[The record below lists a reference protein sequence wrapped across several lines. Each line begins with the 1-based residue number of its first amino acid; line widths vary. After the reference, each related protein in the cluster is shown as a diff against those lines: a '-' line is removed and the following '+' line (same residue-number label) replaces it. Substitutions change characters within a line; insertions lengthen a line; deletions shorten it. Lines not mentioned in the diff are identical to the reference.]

1 MAVKKRA
8 VTALCAVASAVGYV
22 VGTYGELIVSIC
34 KRIVEH
40 FGN

>member
-1 MAVKKRA
+1 MAVKKRFA
-8 VTALCAVASAVGYV
+8 TALCAAATAVGYV
-22 VGTYGELIVSIC
+22 VGTYGELIVTVC